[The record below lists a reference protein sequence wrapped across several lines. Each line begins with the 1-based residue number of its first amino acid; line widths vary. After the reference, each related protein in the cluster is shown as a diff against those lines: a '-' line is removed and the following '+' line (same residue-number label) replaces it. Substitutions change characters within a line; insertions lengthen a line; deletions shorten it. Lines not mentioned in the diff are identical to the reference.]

1 MPSDC
6 LWPSC
11 AAQHWDPRIAQLCE
25 DRGTALVYLPRYSP
39 EFSPIELAF
48 GWLKKRLRR
57 KRLQRSG
64 RLSAHQIAL
73 FVLDS
78 LPELPAPKMRNFCR
92 RCWWD
97 VASAG
102 GKQRR
107 RQREESHR
115 LHTGRVR
122 CSVQRRRP
130 QCWACDVALASSATH
145 EGTVCLCVLVV

>member
-1 MPSDC
+1 MCGVRVRSDC
-6 LWPSC
+6 LWPLC

-92 RCWWD
+92 RCWWE

-102 GKQRR
+102 GKRRR
-107 RQREESHR
+107 RQREESLR
-115 LHTGRVR
+115 S
-122 CSVQRRRP
+122 CAM
-130 QCWACDVALASSATH
+130 QCAAAAAA
-145 EGTVCLCVLVV
+145 VLGV